1 MIAKE
6 IERGGIP
13 VAAITAISLLAK
25 QTGASRT
32 VAGVKVPN
40 PCGDPDLP
48 EESDRALRREL
59 IKCALS
65 ALQTD
70 VSEPTIFTPNVVFT
84 RG

>member
-6 IERGGIP
+6 IEGVGIP
-13 VAAITAISLLAK
+13 VAAITAISLLSR
-25 QTGASRT
+25 QTGASRV

-40 PCGDPDLP
+40 PCGDPELP
-48 EESDRALRREL
+48 PESDHSLRREL
-59 IKCALS
+59 IKCALD

-70 VSEPTIFTPNVVFT
+70 VSEPTIFTPDVVYT

>member
-6 IERGGIP
+6 IEKGGIP
-13 VAAITAISLLAK
+13 VVAITAISLLSK
-25 QTGASRT
+25 QTGASRV

-59 IKCALS
+59 IKCALG

-70 VSEPTIFTPNVVFT
+70 VSEPTIFTPNVVYT

>member
-1 MIAKE
+1 VIAKE
-6 IERGGIP
+6 IEREGIP
-13 VAAITAISLLAK
+13 VAAITAIGLLSK

-40 PCGDPDLP
+40 PCGDPELP
-48 EESDRALRREL
+48 PENDRALRREL
-59 IKCALS
+59 IRCALD

-70 VSEPTIFTPNVVFT
+70 VSEPTIFTPNVVYT